1 MKITVILLKI
11 QESMINLMSCSKF
24 STNLYVVCSNE
35 INCNNCFLLN
45 KKFKHDLLRVKSINE
60 NQCNILFSKIL

>member
-11 QESMINLMSCSKF
+11 QESMIIYDNLCYVVK

-45 KKFKHDLLRVKSINE
+45 KKFKT
-60 NQCNILFSKIL
+60 ILIKG